1 MDGDSELGA
10 LASKALDALALHDL
24 NINHFLSKV
33 SEIGRT
39 RAAAAHEM
47 GGR

>member
-24 NINHFLSKV
+24 NTNHFLSKV
-33 SEIGRT
+33 SEMNPRRSRT
-39 RAAAAHEM
+39 
-47 GGR
+47 